1 MSSTIFTEEGWSD
14 YLYWQEQDRKTL
26 RKINKLLQSISRDG
40 ALNGEGKPEKLKHI
54 EERYS
59 RRIDSTN
66 RLVYKVEDNKITV
79 ITCRGHYDE
88 QILISSFAKQDIYI
102 LMTVL
107 KGELLKDGK
116 QMKKSNYSSFF
127 PK

>member
-26 RKINKLLQSISRDG
+26 RHINKLLQSISRDG

-79 ITCRGHYDE
+79 ITCRGRYDE
-88 QILISSFAKQDIYI
+88 
-102 LMTVL
+102 
-107 KGELLKDGK
+107 
-116 QMKKSNYSSFF
+116 
-127 PK
+127 

>member
-66 RLVYKVEDNKITV
+66 RL
-79 ITCRGHYDE
+79 
-88 QILISSFAKQDIYI
+88 
-102 LMTVL
+102 
-107 KGELLKDGK
+107 
-116 QMKKSNYSSFF
+116 
-127 PK
+127 

>member
-88 QILISSFAKQDIYI
+88 
-102 LMTVL
+102 
-107 KGELLKDGK
+107 
-116 QMKKSNYSSFF
+116 
-127 PK
+127 

>member
-1 MSSTIFTEEGWSD
+1 MSRIIFTENGFSH

-79 ITCRGHYDE
+79 IPCRGHYDE
-88 QILISSFAKQDIYI
+88 
-102 LMTVL
+102 
-107 KGELLKDGK
+107 
-116 QMKKSNYSSFF
+116 
-127 PK
+127 

>member
-79 ITCRGHYDE
+79 STCRGHYDE
-88 QILISSFAKQDIYI
+88 
-102 LMTVL
+102 
-107 KGELLKDGK
+107 
-116 QMKKSNYSSFF
+116 
-127 PK
+127 